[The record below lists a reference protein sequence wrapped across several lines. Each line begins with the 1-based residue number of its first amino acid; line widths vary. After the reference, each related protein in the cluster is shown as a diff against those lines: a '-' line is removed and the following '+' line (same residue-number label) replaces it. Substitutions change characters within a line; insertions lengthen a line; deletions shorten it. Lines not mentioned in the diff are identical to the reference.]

1 MSCYNEGGLIDV
13 TAKTIEA
20 AIQWLE
26 EGQPTSNVPLTNNI
40 VEAMTQSITSE
51 GVCVIYIFN
60 TFHDISA
67 SSQTDAVYLMT
78 QGNSALRSLPQ
89 LQDLLETSQV
99 PVNISIYIC
108 NDNSAVE
115 EYKELCQSSHG
126 R

>member
-1 MSCYNEGGLIDV
+1 MC
-13 TAKTIEA
+13 
-20 AIQWLE
+20 
-26 EGQPTSNVPLTNNI
+26 
-40 VEAMTQSITSE
+40 
-51 GVCVIYIFN
+51 YIFN

-67 SSQTDAVYLMT
+67 SSQTDAVYLIT

-89 LQDLLETSQV
+89 LQDLFETSQV